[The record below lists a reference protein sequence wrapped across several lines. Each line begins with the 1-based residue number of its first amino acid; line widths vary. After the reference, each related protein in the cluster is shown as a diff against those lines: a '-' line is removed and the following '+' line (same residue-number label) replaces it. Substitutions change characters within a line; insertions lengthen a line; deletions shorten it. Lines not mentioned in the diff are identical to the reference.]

1 MSRLAKKK
9 KGGFTLIEVL
19 MTISLIMIV
28 MLPLS
33 QFVKNAQETSLKA
46 KRKQEGGSIGQSVLE
61 QIQNADILRSED
73 GEIYMLIK
81 NGNDN
86 EKIYF
91 NKDNKEYDFNNS
103 ASNDKFRIKPEVEK
117 VDKYTYDYSTTN
129 TTDNREKI
137 KIYNEDDGNV
147 NMDIFKKYNSV
158 ITFLNN
164 GRICFNNEDV
174 FNKSYIKGKELMI
187 NLYKDINGKYVYSF
201 YDDISC
207 IRKDIEINKSNSDL
221 NNTCKILLYF
231 SETGVKLS
239 DGNAME
245 DVFKEPF
252 NGDVNISIKND
263 IDKRVYF
270 DVVKGKNVKGNINVE
285 SKKENLDSQNNFSIN
300 KYDYSQTTSTKK
312 LGDLYEIKIK
322 VSYIKNE
329 EDKEILFNSKTTKN
343 LILD

>member
-19 MTISLIMIV
+19 MTIALIMVV
-28 MLPLS
+28 MLPLY
-33 QFVKNAQETSLKA
+33 QFVQGAQETSLKA
-46 KRKQEGGSIGQSVLE
+46 KRKQESASIGQSILE
-61 QIQNADILRSED
+61 QIQNADIIRSED

-86 EKIYF
+86 KKIYL

-103 ASNDKFRIKPEVEK
+103 VSNDKFKIKPEVKK
-117 VDKYTYDYSTTN
+117 VDKYTYDYSDTN
-129 TTDNREKI
+129 TNDNREKI
-137 KIYNEDDGNV
+137 KIYNEADGNV
-147 NMDIFKKYNSV
+147 NINIFENYNSV

-174 FNKSYIKGKELMI
+174 FNKSYINGKELMI
-187 NLYKDINGKYVYSF
+187 NLYKNSNGKYVYSF
-201 YDDISC
+201 YDDSNC
-207 IRKDIEINKSNSDL
+207 IRKNVEINKSNSDL

-231 SETGVKLS
+231 SETGLKLS

-252 NGDVNISIKND
+252 IGDVNISIKND

-285 SKKENLDSQNNFSIN
+285 SKKGNLDSQNNFSIN
-300 KYDYSQTTSTKK
+300 KYDYSQTTSTEK

-322 VSYIKNE
+322 VTYIKNE